1 MDDDHDDDDD
11 DEEEEEERKRRR
23 VVMIYDHHYHPSV
36 FGLWLDL
43 SPGPSLPVDY
53 ITDYAG
59 GPIFALA
66 RSSKVE
72 PGPPNLGPLMKLR
85 KFDRCALEA
94 IIAYRSYS
102 RCLELK
108 LGSKAQF
115 MGLMQGVFMVQK
127 HSERNQTSFTVTFI

>member
-1 MDDDHDDDDD
+1 
-11 DEEEEEERKRRR
+11 
-23 VVMIYDHHYHPSV
+23 MIYDHHYHPSV
-36 FGLWLDL
+36 FGLLDL

-72 PGPPNLGPLMKLR
+72 PGPPKLGPLMKLR

-102 RCLELK
+102 RCLELE
-108 LGSKAQF
+108 GSKAQF
-115 MGLMQGVFMVQK
+115 MGMQGLMQGVFPK
-127 HSERNQTSFTVTFI
+127 TFRKKPNKFYCYLYLTLSSTIDNES